1 VILFGVLAF
10 WDLGNGCQAQKG
22 RGEAEMGFSCGAWLF
37 LVNFATKSVRTH
49 APLDSSIFFAT
60 SRPPNSPQHMR
71 SLKFRGDMFL
81 RRLAKFV
88 KSRYSFVTYP
98 TFAYYYTATK
108 QLY

>member
-1 VILFGVLAF
+1 MWRVAISCKLRNKECSNPRAFGLFHL
-10 WDLGNGCQAQKG
+10 
-22 RGEAEMGFSCGAWLF
+22 
-37 LVNFATKSVRTH
+37 
-49 APLDSSIFFAT
+49 FAT